1 MCSGRNGGFISFP
14 GVILII
20 VFTNFLKCI
29 EIYIII
35 IVVWFAFLTH
45 GNELDDLLRKG
56 SLNDFS
62 QWST

>member
-1 MCSGRNGGFISFP
+1 MCGGRNGGFVSFL
-14 GVILII
+14 GAILII
-20 VFTNFLKCI
+20 VSASFSKCI
-29 EIYIII
+29 EICIVI

-45 GNELDDLLRKG
+45 GNKLDNLLGKG